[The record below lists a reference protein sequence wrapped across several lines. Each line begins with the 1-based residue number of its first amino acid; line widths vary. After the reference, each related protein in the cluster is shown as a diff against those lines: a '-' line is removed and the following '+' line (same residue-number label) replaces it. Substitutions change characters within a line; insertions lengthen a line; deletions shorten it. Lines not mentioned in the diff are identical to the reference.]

1 MNTITGSHRSYGF
14 ALFVILFFS
23 SCYAIRAYKF
33 RKLNITDH
41 ERLPSLP
48 VQEPVSHYQY
58 KEAYLPPA
66 NELSQWLDKSLDSSY
81 TAAFLVIRNDS
92 ILYEKYFAPSTKESL
107 LPSYS
112 VIKTFTGTLTGI
124 AAKEGKIKSLQD
136 PVTNYIPELLKN
148 DQRFANITIQHL
160 LDMRSGIRWNEGSY
174 GLKDDAIKMAF
185 RPNMMK
191 YVKKLK
197 IDSAPGKDS
206 SYKSINT
213 MLLGI
218 VVTRATGMPLNEYL
232 QQKIWQPLGME
243 SRATLNTDKRHMPIA
258 YAGLN
263 ATARDYA
270 KLGSL
275 FLKKGNW
282 EGKQI
287 VSAGWVNASV
297 SKDSMFA
304 YNGYRNQWW
313 GVDDYKYFTDS
324 LQALDYKS
332 SHQPASMHSYIARKD
347 GKKYFSVAQASSR
360 YYAEGILGQFIYVNP
375 DKNLVIVRLGHYW
388 NSRRYSLEGLL
399 EETQKRF

>member
-1 MNTITGSHRSYGF
+1 MITGYSRKYGL
-14 ALFVILFFS
+14 ALLIIVALS
-23 SCYAIRAYKF
+23 SCYAVRAYKF

-41 ERLPSLP
+41 ERLPSRP
-48 VQEPVSHYQY
+48 VQAPASHYQY
-58 KEAYLPPA
+58 KEAYLSA
-66 NELSQWLDKSLDSSY
+66 TNELSRWLDQSLDSSY

-112 VIKTFTGTLTGI
+112 VMKTFMGTLTGI
-124 AAKEGKIKSLQD
+124 AAEEGKIKSLHD
-136 PVTNYIPELLKN
+136 PVTDYIPELLKN
-148 DQRFANITIQHL
+148 DKRFANISIQNL
-160 LDMRSGIRWNEGSY
+160 LDMRSGIQWNEGSY

-197 IDSAPGKDS
+197 IDSAPDKDS

-218 VVTRATGMPLNEYL
+218 IVTRATGVPLNKYL
-232 QQKIWQPLGME
+232 QQKIWQPMGME
-243 SRATLNTDKRHMPIA
+243 SNATLNTDKRHMPIA

-263 ATARDYA
+263 AAARDYA

-287 VSAGWVNASV
+287 ISAGWVNASV

-313 GVDDYKYFTDS
+313 GVDDYKYFSDS
-324 LQALDYKS
+324 MQALEYKTAHGPS
-332 SHQPASMHSYIARKD
+332 TIHSYIARKD

-399 EETQKRF
+399 DETQRRF